1 MPEPK
6 RRVYES
12 NTLGM
17 PPLKM
22 VLVHA
27 RNEAQNAAVPV
38 HMPAPE
44 PAHLEAALVDR
55 EQVVRRII
63 ERLEEID

>member
-12 NTLGM
+12 ATLGM

-27 RNEAQNAAVPV
+27 RNEAQTAAARAVP
-38 HMPAPE
+38 HE
-44 PAHLEAALVDR
+44 TSEAADESLEEKER
-55 EQVVRRII
+55 VVRRII
-63 ERLEEID
+63 ERLEALD